1 MIRVLALALTVL
13 TGFSALVY
21 EVAWQKY
28 LATLLGSHSEATA
41 AVLGLFLG
49 GLAVG
54 YALFGRLTLWWLT
67 RARRRAAAPRLLLA
81 YGFVEAAIGA
91 YALLFPLLF
100 RAAQDL
106 SFRLPLGSSGLGF
119 GLDVLLSALLIGPP
133 AVLMGGTIPVLTQA
147 LARGLHDATRI
158 HSSVYAFNTA
168 GAFLGALA
176 AGFWIVPALGLVD
189 ALAAMGCLNLFAGA
203 AFVALGRRPA
213 APAAELAQA
222 SCTERAAAPGLAA
235 FCTVALLVGFA
246 MMAVQTVAIRVGG
259 LSFGAS
265 QLTFS
270 MVVAVFV
277 LCIALGSLG
286 VSALSRI
293 PRALLAATL
302 WALVVTLALLY
313 TQMPDAPYW
322 AHLLRLR
329 FPFDPAA
336 FVPYHLAAFAGVLL
350 AIGAPV
356 ALSGATLPLIFD
368 QLRRHTGEL
377 GGMAGRIYSW
387 NTFGSLLGALLGGY
401 ALLFWLDLQHVFQL
415 ALAALAGAAVLAT
428 QRLLPSGRRRFAA
441 ALLPAAA
448 LVALLP
454 PWPPLQLSSGLF
466 RLRRTQPF
474 TFSGPDV
481 FFREY
486 LRGRKLRFYDDDPV
500 ASIALVSQQ
509 QDDLSIFVD
518 GKPDSAVPGD
528 YGTTGLLALIPAL
541 LAEKAERAFVIGYA
555 TGVTASE
562 LARLEEA
569 REVVVAEISPAV
581 IRAAP
586 LFDFANGDASH
597 NPVLHIAPGDAYRT
611 LLRSD
616 GLFDLIVSGPS
627 NPWVAGV
634 EMLYSREFLEAA
646 RDRLAPGGV
655 HAQWFHAYETDAETI
670 ALVLRTYAAV
680 FDHASL
686 WYLVG
691 PDLLLIGMR
700 EPVWALDVRRLALR
714 FVRPDFSAGFERSGI
729 HSLPALLA
737 HELFPMG
744 VLNGMPLPGPQ
755 HSLLHPRLGYRA
767 ARAFFAGQE
776 APLPSTA
783 QAVVAAR
790 GARNSLV
797 RRYIAWRRN
806 RLPEAARER
815 IVRETCTH
823 QGAACVALLAHWIH
837 EVPHSALRDHLVR
850 AIRTHPIISKRTP
863 LELVE
868 PLVRLYGDTGTG
880 PVSVEEALRAN
891 ELFARYYHHAV
902 PFSRAAL
909 EAIWQRCASDPA
921 QREHCLAA
929 RARAE
934 RNLASPAGREEDASA
949 S

>member
-1 MIRVLALALTVL
+1 MIRVLALGLTVL

-49 GLAVG
+49 GLAAG
-54 YALFGRLTLWWLT
+54 YALFGRAT
-67 RARRRAAAPRLLLA
+67 RAWLARARARAAPPRLLLA
-81 YGFVEAAIGA
+81 YGLVETSIGA

-100 RAAQDL
+100 RAAQAL
-106 SFRLPLGSSGLGF
+106 SLRLPLGSSGLGF

-133 AVLMGGTIPVLTQA
+133 AVLMGATIPILTQA
-147 LARGLHDATRI
+147 LARDLQDATRI
-158 HSSVYAFNTA
+158 HALVYALNTA

-176 AGFWIVPALGLVD
+176 AGFWIVPALGLVG
-189 ALAAMGCLNLFAGA
+189 ALVAMGCLNLFVGA
-203 AFVALGRRPA
+203 AFLALGRHPTEPTA
-213 APAAELAQA
+213 ALAHTSSTA
-222 SCTERAAAPGLAA
+222 PAAAPGFAA
-235 FCTVALLVGFA
+235 FCAVALLVGFS

-286 VSALSRI
+286 VSALPRI
-293 PRALLAATL
+293 PRVLLAATL
-302 WALVVTLALLY
+302 WALVATLALLY
-313 TQMPDAPYW
+313 PQIPDAPYW

-329 FPFDPAA
+329 FPLDPAA
-336 FVPYHLAAFAGVLL
+336 FVPYHLAAFASVLL

-356 ALSGATLPLIFD
+356 VLSGATLPLIFD

-377 GGMAGRIYSW
+377 GDMAGRVYSW
-387 NTFGSLLGALLGGY
+387 NTLGSLLGALLGGY
-401 ALLFWLDLQHVFQL
+401 ALLFWLDLQHVFQI

-428 QRLLPSGRRRFAA
+428 QRLLPSGRRRLAA

-454 PWPPLQLSSGLF
+454 PWPPVRLSSGLF
-466 RLRRTQPF
+466 RVRRTQSF
-474 TFSGPDV
+474 TFAGPDD
-481 FFREY
+481 FFRNH
-486 LRGRKLRFYDDDPV
+486 LGGREVHFYDDDPV

-509 QDDLSIFVD
+509 EDELAVLVD

-555 TGVTASE
+555 TGVTAGE
-562 LARLEEA
+562 LARLEET
-569 REVVVAEISPAV
+569 REVMVAEISPAV

-586 LFDFANGDASH
+586 LFDFANGDASQ
-597 NPVLHIAPGDAYRT
+597 NPVLRIVPGDAYRT

-616 GLFDLIVSGPS
+616 GRFDLIVSGPS

-680 FDHASL
+680 FEHASL

-691 PDLLLIGMR
+691 PDLLLIGMH
-700 EPVWALDVRRLALR
+700 EPASALDVRRLALR
-714 FVRPDFSAGFERSGI
+714 FVRPDFAAGFRRSGI

-737 HELFPMG
+737 HELLPMG
-744 VLNGMPLPGPQ
+744 VLHAMPLAGPQ
-755 HSLLHPRLGYRA
+755 HTLLHPRLGYRA

-776 APLPSTA
+776 ASLPPSA
-783 QAVVAAR
+783 QPAAAAR
-790 GARNSLV
+790 GARSSLA
-797 RRYIAWRRN
+797 RRYVAWRRN

-823 QGAACVALLAHWIH
+823 QGSACVALLAHWTH
-837 EVPHSALRDHLVR
+837 EVPHSALRDRLVLS
-850 AIRTHPIISKRTP
+850 IRRHPIISKKTP

-868 PLVRLYGDTGTG
+868 PLSRLFAGTGTG
-880 PVSVEEALRAN
+880 PVSVEEAIRAS
-891 ELFARYYHHAV
+891 ELFARHYHHAA
-902 PFSRAAL
+902 PFSDEAL
-909 EAIWQRCASDPA
+909 AAIWRRCASDPA
-921 QREHCLAA
+921 QRERCLAA
-929 RARAE
+929 RDEARRSLE
-934 RNLASPAGREEDASA
+934 TPGG
-949 S
+949 

>member
-1 MIRVLALALTVL
+1 MIRVLALGLTVL

-49 GLAVG
+49 GLALG
-54 YALFGRLTLWWLT
+54 YALFGRATHAWLASA
-67 RARRRAAAPRLLLA
+67 RARAAPPRLLLA
-81 YGFVEAAIGA
+81 YGLVETSIGV

-100 RAAQDL
+100 RAAQAL
-106 SFRLPLGSSGLGF
+106 SLRLPLGSSGLGF

-133 AVLMGGTIPVLTQA
+133 AVLMGATIPILTQA
-147 LARGLHDATRI
+147 LARDLQDATRI
-158 HSSVYAFNTA
+158 HALVYALNTV

-176 AGFWIVPALGLVD
+176 AGFWIVPALGLVG
-189 ALAAMGCLNLFAGA
+189 ALVAMACLNLFAGA
-203 AFVALGRRPA
+203 TFVALGRHPTEPTA
-213 APAAELAQA
+213 ALAHTSATAPA
-222 SCTERAAAPGLAA
+222 TAPGFAA
-235 FCTVALLVGFA
+235 FCAIALLVGFA

-286 VSALSRI
+286 VSALPRI
-293 PRALLAATL
+293 PRVLLAATL
-302 WALVVTLALLY
+302 WALVATLALLY
-313 TQMPDAPYW
+313 PQIPDAPYW

-329 FPFDPAA
+329 FPLEPAA

-356 ALSGATLPLIFD
+356 VLSGATLPLIFD

-377 GGMAGRIYSW
+377 GDMAGRVYSW

-415 ALAALAGAAVLAT
+415 ALGALAGAAVLAT
-428 QRLLPSGRRRFAA
+428 QRLLPPGRRRLAA

-454 PWPPLQLSSGLF
+454 PWPPVRLSSGLF
-466 RLRRTQPF
+466 RVRRTQPF
-474 TFSGPDV
+474 TFAGPDE
-481 FFREY
+481 FFRSY
-486 LRGRKLRFYDDDPV
+486 LGRREVRFYDDDPV
-500 ASIALVSQQ
+500 ASIALVSQT
-509 QDDLSIFVD
+509 QDELAVLVD

-541 LAEKAERAFVIGYA
+541 LAEKTERAFVIGYA
-555 TGVTASE
+555 TGVTAGE
-562 LARLEEA
+562 LARLEKT
-569 REVVVAEISPAV
+569 REVMVAEISSAV

-586 LFDFANGDASH
+586 HFDFANGDASH
-597 NPVLHIAPGDAYRT
+597 NPVLRIVPGDAYRT

-616 GLFDLIVSGPS
+616 GRFDLIVSGPS

-680 FDHASL
+680 FEHASL

-691 PDLLLIGMR
+691 PDLLLIGMH
-700 EPVWALDVRRLALR
+700 EPASALDVRRLALR
-714 FVRPDFSAGFERSGI
+714 FVRPDFAAGFRRAGI

-737 HELFPMG
+737 HEMLPMG
-744 VLNGMPLPGPQ
+744 VLHAVPLPGPQ
-755 HSLLHPRLGYRA
+755 HTLLHPRLGYRA

-776 APLPSTA
+776 ASLPSTA
-783 QAVVAAR
+783 QPAAVAR
-790 GARNSLV
+790 GARSSLV

-823 QGAACVALLAHWIH
+823 QGAACVALLAQWTH
-837 EVPHSALRDHLVR
+837 EVPHSALRDRLVLAMR
-850 AIRTHPIISKRTP
+850 RHPIISKRTP

-868 PLVRLYGDTGTG
+868 PLSHLFADTGTG
-880 PVSVEEALRAN
+880 PVSIEEAIRAS
-891 ELFARYYHHAV
+891 ELFARHYHHAA
-902 PFSRAAL
+902 PFSGEAL
-909 EAIWQRCASDPA
+909 AAIWRRCISDPV
-921 QREHCLAA
+921 QRERCLAA
-929 RARAE
+929 RDEAIRSLQA
-934 RNLASPAGREEDASA
+934 PGG
-949 S
+949 